1 MFKINKKKIQTENWI
16 IQLFGDEVYIAG
28 KDIQINT
35 LIEDGIVEDYGKY
48 FVWLICGKTFLF
60 TYESLFDPYTWYLM
74 CYRGISVANPT
85 KTHTVTYDKEYLA
98 GIKHTEILFKSD
110 DYWKVRKWFMKLY
123 SEQYEES

>member
-16 IQLFGDEVYIAG
+16 IQLFDEEVYIAG

-35 LIEDGIVEDYGKY
+35 LIKDGIIEDHGKY
-48 FVWLICGKTFLF
+48 FVWMIRGETFVFSYKSSWDL
-60 TYESLFDPYTWYLM
+60 YTWYV
-74 CYRGISVANPT
+74 RAQSGIQVMNPT
-85 KTHTVTYDKEYLA
+85 KTHTITYSKEYLT
-98 GIKHTEILFKSD
+98 GIKHIEILFKRD